1 MKSKGNKY
9 KTWIYKTYTYKM
21 VVKTVAM
28 LSLKKHKLVSGS
40 ISKHDKKYQNYIA
53 LTLINDPMTINHF
66 NWKGSFTF
74 VMWV

>member
-1 MKSKGNKY
+1 
-9 KTWIYKTYTYKM
+9 M

-66 NWKGSFTF
+66 N
-74 VMWV
+74 